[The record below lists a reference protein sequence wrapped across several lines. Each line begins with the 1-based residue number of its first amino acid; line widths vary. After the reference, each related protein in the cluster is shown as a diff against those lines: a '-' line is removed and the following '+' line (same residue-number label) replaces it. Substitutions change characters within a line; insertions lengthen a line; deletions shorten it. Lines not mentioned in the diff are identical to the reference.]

1 MMNSTS
7 LTQISAFVVIVSMA
21 SFFVIADD
29 ALTNKPE
36 ENKLIYSETSVKTVV
51 VETVKESNKESNDKF
66 TFTSLDTDKDGK
78 LSQQEVVTGKN
89 AWLINSFKLI
99 DNNAD
104 QQITEQELV
113 GFVAKKAA
121 MRANT
126 NE

>member
-1 MMNSTS
+1 MNSTS

-51 VETVKESNKESNDKF
+51 VATVKESNKEINDKF

>member
-1 MMNSTS
+1 M
-7 LTQISAFVVIVSMA
+7 
-21 SFFVIADD
+21 
-29 ALTNKPE
+29 
-36 ENKLIYSETSVKTVV
+36 KTVV
-51 VETVKESNKESNDKF
+51 FETIKESNDKF

-121 MRANT
+121 MRADK